1 MKYRVYLTRRADRE
15 LKRLPPDVKERVEE
29 RVRELSSDPLPRGVA
44 KLVGLE
50 DAYRVRVGDYRILY
64 RVYWEEKMIVV
75 FRIALRRRAYR
86 AL

>member
-1 MKYRVYLTRRADRE
+1 MA
-15 LKRLPPDVKERVEE
+15 
-29 RVRELSSDPLPRGVA
+29 
-44 KLVGLE
+44 

-64 RVYWEEKMIVV
+64 RVYWKERMVVV